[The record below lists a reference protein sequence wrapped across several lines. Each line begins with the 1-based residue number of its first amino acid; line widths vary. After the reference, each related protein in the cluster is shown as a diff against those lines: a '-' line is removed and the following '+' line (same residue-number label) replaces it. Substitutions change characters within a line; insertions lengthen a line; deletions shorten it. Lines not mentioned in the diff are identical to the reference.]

1 MPIPEAI
8 QIHVMKTAP
17 EEVAEAK
24 EDVEEAAEE
33 VAEATEELE
42 ADSTPTQ
49 TTERKGISKS

>member
-8 QIHVMKTAP
+8 KIHVMKTTP
-17 EEVAEAK
+17 EEVEEAK

-33 VAEATEELE
+33 VEEATEELE